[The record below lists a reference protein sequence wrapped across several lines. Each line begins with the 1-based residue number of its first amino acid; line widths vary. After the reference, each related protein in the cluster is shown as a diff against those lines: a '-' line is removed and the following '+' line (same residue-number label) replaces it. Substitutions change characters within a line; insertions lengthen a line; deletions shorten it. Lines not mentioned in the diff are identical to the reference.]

1 MTATPRST
9 ESIAVG
15 APLKL
20 ACELGSTKGT
30 LGFTTAPARA
40 PTGADDRRRGSGG
53 AAAGAADRQ
62 GAVRAA
68 SRRGGAELLSTSG
81 RISTPSRLAW
91 RRGRPPATNTS
102 RPAPIGGPRSH
113 GSSVGCVRSP
123 RPAPRCSARSCW
135 ARGPSAMAGHSAR
148 GSDECRSPL
157 AVTRP
162 CGTRASATPA
172 APSSDGGGS
181 RSRGAGSAGN
191 RTVR

>member
-9 ESIAVG
+9 QSIAVG

-20 ACELGSTKGT
+20 ACELGSPKWT

-40 PTGADDRRRGSGG
+40 PTGADHRRRGSGG
-53 AAAGAADRQ
+53 AGEGAADRQ

-68 SRRGGAELLSTSG
+68 CRRGGAELLSTSG

-123 RPAPRCSARSCW
+123 RPAPVFSA
-135 ARGPSAMAGHSAR
+135 
-148 GSDECRSPL
+148 EL
-157 AVTRP
+157 
-162 CGTRASATPA
+162 CGTRTFSHDADARTAPARRARRFTSMLDDSTTTCSTPCAATHRCSQTPSRPAS
-172 APSSDGGGS
+172 
-181 RSRGAGSAGN
+181 
-191 RTVR
+191 